1 MSAYETLR
9 AAVAST
15 GNALRDIQRFPT
27 VEVNRID
34 LAELLAEFDAL
45 TNVGTAPASKYT
57 PEFEA
62 AWSAYP
68 ARPGASKAAT
78 FKAWKARLKSGATA
92 QQMIEG
98 AAAYAAYCKAER
110 TEPQFIKQ
118 AATFFGPGEF
128 YAADWAPRRPP
139 ATGALALRGPG
150 GGPRPSLDEINAQNN
165 REAER
170 LLFGGMDEGRTF
182 NAT

>member
-1 MSAYETLR
+1 MSAYETLCD
-9 AAVAST
+9 ALST
-15 GNALRDIQRFPT
+15 AENGCILVRQ
-27 VEVNRID
+27 ID
-34 LAELLAEFDAL
+34 LLELLGEVESLRSSGA
-45 TNVGTAPASKYT
+45 VPVSKYQYT
-57 PEFEA
+57 TEFEE
-62 AWSAYP
+62 AWALYP

-78 FKAWKARLKSGATA
+78 FKAWKARLKTCATA

-98 AAAYAAYCKAER
+98 AAAYAAHCKAER

-128 YAADWAPRRPP
+128 YAADWAPCRPP
-139 ATGALALRGPG
+139 SSGALALRGPG
-150 GGPRPSLDEINAQNN
+150 GSPRPSLDEINAQNN

-170 LLFGGMDEGRTF
+170 LLFGGIDERRTF

>member
-1 MSAYETLR
+1 MSAYETLLC
-9 AAVAST
+9 ATAHAQSVGSKSFSVAT
-15 GNALRDIQRFPT
+15 L
-27 VEVNRID
+27 D
-34 LAELLAEFDAL
+34 LAEVLAELAA
-45 TNVGTAPASKYT
+45 VRHAGGTATPSKYT
-57 PEFEA
+57 AEFEE
-62 AWSAYP
+62 AWALYP

-78 FKAWKARLKSGATA
+78 FKAWKARLKAGATA
-92 QQMIEG
+92 LQMIEG

-139 ATGALALRGPG
+139 STGALALRGPG

-170 LLFGGMDEGRTF
+170 LLFGGIDEGRTF

>member
-1 MSAYETLR
+1 MSADYINLR
-9 AAVAST
+9 EAVYAPPLD
-15 GNALRDIQRFPT
+15 GYADGVVVGRA
-27 VEVNRID
+27 D
-34 LAELLAEFDAL
+34 LAELLAEFDSMR
-45 TNVGTAPASKYT
+45 VTAPAASKYT
-57 PEFEA
+57 AEFEE
-62 AWSAYP
+62 AWALYP
-68 ARPGASKAAT
+68 SRPGASKAAT
-78 FKAWKARLKSGATA
+78 FKAWKTRLKAGATA
-92 QQMIEG
+92 MQMIDG

-139 ATGALALRGPG
+139 AAGALARIGPG

-170 LLFGGMDEGRTF
+170 LLFGGIDEGRTF